1 MAGRERRGRAWR
13 LSDEQRG
20 VIEERLA
27 AGATQEQAA
36 EAVGCGVRTVIRWV
50 QRSGGLRGYERR
62 RSVLRLSL
70 GEREEIRLG
79 LARGQSVSGIARG
92 LGRAVSTVSRE
103 VARNGG
109 ERRYRAAP

>member
-50 QRSGGLRGYERR
+50 
-62 RSVLRLSL
+62 
-70 GEREEIRLG
+70 
-79 LARGQSVSGIARG
+79 
-92 LGRAVSTVSRE
+92 
-103 VARNGG
+103 
-109 ERRYRAAP
+109 